1 MKTKIFWLALGILL
15 LTALMLAPSVWT
27 LIFYLW
33 YWGRVIALKE
43 KGLIKWLV
51 VSQLLMGLYLYL
63 LSQRMS
69 HFIAGEADLTLEVAI
84 DSLKVEG
91 DLVQFKGQELTT
103 GEKFQ
108 VFYYLKSEAEQ
119 AVWLNQ
125 ERSFQVS
132 LLGQLTPPGGQRN
145 FHGFDYQAYLSRQ
158 NIDWLFEV
166 EKVQGLVDLPY
177 WAYFWPNLRQSIY
190 SYLQRL
196 DLGILADYFQ
206 ALFLNDKSGID
217 PSAMAAYQEIGIIHL
232 FSLSGFHVNYLLAL
246 LKRSLLRLGVLV
258 EYYQWIALVVLILYG
273 CLLGLPYGMIR
284 AIGSYLYA
292 FIQRRANRPV
302 DPWAGL
308 AWSVVFILL
317 INPQAIFSL
326 GFQLSYALTATLLII
341 KQAPPFKHAWQEEF
355 IFSLSCTLVTIPF
368 LIISQ
373 AGFSWLALWVNY
385 FYSWLFSVCLF
396 PGLLLV
402 VGLGIGG
409 LGWLVT
415 LVSWPL
421 TWVILHLEK
430 LSVFFSDLPGFY
442 WLTGHIPFVFIMC
455 YCLVLAYWLDRQ
467 VLADMKGRGW
477 LVLASA
483 LLALYLF
490 PYLSPL
496 GQVAVLDIGQ
506 GDCILV
512 KPPFSA
518 SAYLIDAAGRP
529 TFPKEDWQERPR
541 RTLFESQIQPALAA
555 QGVRSLAGLF
565 LTHGDFDH
573 YGSAPEIIR
582 QIPVDTLY
590 LPVGM
595 QEDHEVLTA
604 LDQALKASKNP
615 HIQVVW
621 LQAGQ
626 SLTLSR
632 SMALEV
638 LMPEE
643 SGTGENEDSLAMLG
657 AMGPLTFLFTGDIDG
672 SAEVQMADKIKGPID
687 VLKVAHHGSDHS
699 SPSDLIAQWQ
709 PHYALISV
717 GENNRYG
724 HPSDRVV
731 DDLAAVQATTFRT
744 DRDGAIHYF
753 YLGRHYRFKTVKA
766 AGKEDSIGDWLV

>member
-27 LIFYLW
+27 LVFYLW

-43 KGLIKWLV
+43 KGLVKWLL
-51 VSQLLMGLYLYL
+51 VSHCLMAAYLYL
-63 LSQRMS
+63 LSQRTS
-69 HFIAGEADLTLEVAI
+69 HFAGREAALTLEVAI

-91 DLVQFKGQELTT
+91 DLVQFQGQEVAT

-119 AVWLNQ
+119 ATWLNQ
-125 ERSFQVS
+125 GRSFQVN
-132 LLGQLTPPGGQRN
+132 LLGQLTLPGGQRN

-158 NIDWLFEV
+158 EIYWVFEV
-166 EKVQGLVDLPY
+166 ETAQGLVDLPY
-177 WAYFWPNLRQSIY
+177 WAYFWSNLRQGIY
-190 SYLQRL
+190 AYLQGL

-206 ALFLNDKSGID
+206 ALFLNDKSSID
-217 PSAMAAYQEIGIIHL
+217 QSAMAAYQEIGIIHL

-258 EYYQWIALVVLILYG
+258 EYYQWIALIVLLLYG

-292 FIQRRANRPV
+292 FIQRKTDRPV

-308 AWSVVFILL
+308 AWSLLFILL
-317 INPQAIFSL
+317 IHPQAIFSL

-355 IFSLSCTLVTIPF
+355 IFSLACTLVTIPF
-368 LIISQ
+368 LIVSQ

-415 LVSWPL
+415 IVAWPL

-442 WLTGHIPFVFIMC
+442 WLTGHMPFVFILL

-467 VLADMKGRGW
+467 VLAKRKGRGW
-477 LVLASA
+477 AALA
-483 LLALYLF
+483 LTLMFLYLF
-490 PYLSPL
+490 PHLSPL

-529 TFPKEDWQERPR
+529 SFPKEDWQKRPR

-573 YGSAPEIIR
+573 YGSAPEIIK
-582 QIPVDTLY
+582 QISVDTLY
-590 LPVGM
+590 LPIGM
-595 QEDHEVLTA
+595 QKDHEVLTI

-626 SLTLSR
+626 SLSLSR

-643 SGTGENEDSLAMLG
+643 AGAGENEDSLAMLG

-672 SAEVQMADKIKGPID
+672 EAEAQMAEKIKGPID

-699 SPSDLIAQWQ
+699 SPSDLIVLWQ
-709 PHYALISV
+709 PRYALISV

-724 HPSDRVV
+724 HPSDRVL
-731 DDLAAVQATTFRT
+731 DDLAAVKATTFRT

-753 YLGRHYRFKTVKA
+753 YLGRHYVFKTVKA
-766 AGKEDSIGDWLV
+766 AGEEDSIGDWLV